1 MLTGSESRP
10 ETTSWPYLYQMKL
23 EIFRQWLWHSWQNS
37 RLWDPE
43 DLLLT
48 FNNRQ
53 KCSKSSGTSPFK
65 KWANPCLFS
74 FIFVRSRQC
83 FVSNDPFPASFSL
96 FSSSQHSFNTVEV
109 YTICWWLDSNHGS
122 LLLVVTALTSVPQTP
137 RFERSHRQSII
148 LFICLLSTVRKRQK
162 WIKRCRDG
170 PFKKID
176 FQFELW

>member
-1 MLTGSESRP
+1 MMTQKEKCLYTNIMLTGSESRP

-65 KWANPCLFS
+65 KMGQPLP
-74 FIFVRSRQC
+74 IFVYIRSFYSKNPGLRQPLGPTWVWLKHSLQRTLNVRVEGEHAGHLITITGPREGL
-83 FVSNDPFPASFSL
+83 FLSN
-96 FSSSQHSFNTVEV
+96 NET
-109 YTICWWLDSNHGS
+109 
-122 LLLVVTALTSVPQTP
+122 
-137 RFERSHRQSII
+137 
-148 LFICLLSTVRKRQK
+148 
-162 WIKRCRDG
+162 
-170 PFKKID
+170 
-176 FQFELW
+176 

>member
-1 MLTGSESRP
+1 MARSTL
-10 ETTSWPYLYQMKL
+10 
-23 EIFRQWLWHSWQNS
+23 IVF
-37 RLWDPE
+37 
-43 DLLLT
+43 LLLRHLY
-48 FNNRQ
+48 FSLLLLFLLFFLSN
-53 KCSKSSGTSPFK
+53 CFWVSLLPVSSGPLMAS
-65 KWANPCLFS
+65 FS

-122 LLLVVTALTSVPQTP
+122 LVLVVTALTSVPQTP